1 MIGIVCDS
9 ATDLP
14 QELIKKY
21 EINVVFLKIIL
32 GEKSYKDIIEINEE
46 EVLKYMENSF
56 AKTSL
61 PSYTEIEEVFL
72 EMINKGYD
80 EIIAINISS
89 GLSGTYNLFN
99 MVARDIMNKHKSVK
113 IKVIDSL
120 SVSIGTGLMVLK
132 AAEMNKN
139 GESFDK
145 IVSTI
150 ESIAKEK
157 KSDGGYTIPTLKY
170 LKAGGRISHLKA
182 TIASVLHMKPVISVD
197 TYGKYFTVSKARG
210 MKNAVNNLYEYF
222 KTFTN
227 GKEIEKVA
235 IYRSGELQRTI
246 NFVNELKEKVEKFY
260 DKEILIGKVSSAMT
274 VHAGAGLV
282 CIVGLVK

>member
-1 MIGIVCDS
+1 MIGIICDS

-14 QELIKKY
+14 QTLIKKY
-21 EINVVFLKIIL
+21 DIKVVYLKIIL
-32 GEKSYKDIIEINEE
+32 GEKSYKDIIEISEE
-46 EVLKYMENSF
+46 EVLKYMENDF

-61 PSYTEIEEVFL
+61 PSYTEIEDAFL

-80 EIIAINISS
+80 EIISINISS

-99 MVARDIMNKHKSVK
+99 MVARDILNKYKGIK

-120 SVSIGTGLMVLK
+120 SVSIGAGLMVLK
-132 AAEMNKN
+132 AAEMNEA
-139 GESFDK
+139 GESFNK

-150 ESIAKEK
+150 ESISKEK

-182 TIASVLHMKPVISVD
+182 TIASVLHMKPVITVD
-197 TYGKYFTVSKARG
+197 KSGKYFTVSKSRG
-210 MKNAVNNLYEYF
+210 MKNSVNSLYEYF
-222 KTFTN
+222 ENFIN
-227 GKEIEKVA
+227 GKDIEKIA

-246 NFVNELKEKVEKFY
+246 NFVNELKERVEKFY
-260 DKEILIGKVSSAMT
+260 NKEIIIGKVSSAMT

-282 CIVGLVK
+282 CIVGLIK